1 MMTEHIRKTDLDLMG
16 RQARTAAQVL
26 ALAPAEQKHNA
37 LLITAQMLR
46 DQADDLLAANAA
58 DIEQLQEPQLAT
70 TWRDR
75 MQLTPER
82 IVTLAAE
89 VERIAALPDPV
100 GETFE
105 QAVAPNG
112 LRIHKRRVPL
122 GVIGMIYEARPTVT
136 VEVATLCL
144 KAGNATILR
153 GGSETQQTNAALTT
167 LMQTAI
173 AEAGL
178 PANVVQSIGDPDRAL
193 IRQMLR
199 LDHAIDVLIPRGG
212 ASLQQFC
219 RQHSTIPVIISGTG
233 VCHIYIDQTA
243 ELEQALPIIRNAKT
257 QLPTGC
263 NAVETVLVH
272 RAVAANMLPRLAA
285 DLLAHEVELR
295 VDESALAILQAAG
308 SAHDRI
314 VAAKPSDF
322 GTEFLAPI
330 LAIRVIDDLAAA
342 VEHIAR
348 YSSGLS
354 DAILTADPVA
364 AQSFVQAVD
373 SAMVLVNASTRFNDA
388 GELGLGG
395 ELALST
401 QRLHVRGPVTLRDL
415 TTYKWVVE
423 GDGHIRR

>member
-1 MMTEHIRKTDLDLMG
+1 MTERILKTDLDLLG
-16 RQARTAAQVL
+16 RQARAAAQVL
-26 ALAPAEQKHNA
+26 ALAPAEQKQRA
-37 LLITAQMLR
+37 LLITARLLHEQT
-46 DQADDLLAANAA
+46 DELLAANAA
-58 DIEQLQEPQLAT
+58 DLEQHQAT
-70 TWRDR
+70 HVGSWRDR
-75 MQLTPER
+75 MQLTWER
-82 IVTLAAE
+82 IAALAAE
-89 VERIAALPDPV
+89 VERLAALPDPV

-105 QAVAPNG
+105 QAIAPNG

-153 GGSETQQTNAALTT
+153 GGSETQHTNAALTT
-167 LMQTAI
+167 LMQSAL
-173 AEAGL
+173 AESGL
-178 PANVVQSIGDPDRAL
+178 PESVVQSIADPDRAL
-193 IRQMLR
+193 IRQLLR
-199 LDHAIDVLIPRGG
+199 LDQYIDVLIPRGG

-233 VCHIYIDQTA
+233 VCHIYIDQAT
-243 ELEQALPIIRNAKT
+243 ELEQVLPIVRNAKT

-272 RAVAANMLPRLAA
+272 RAVAAQMLPRLAD

-295 VDESALAILQAAG
+295 ADEQALALLHAAG
-308 SAHDRI
+308 YAHERI
-314 VAAKPSDF
+314 VPAQPSDF

-330 LAIRVIDDLAAA
+330 LAIRVVDDLAAA
-342 VEHIAR
+342 IEHIAH
-348 YSSGLS
+348 YGSGLT

-364 AQSFVQAVD
+364 AQRFVQAVD

-388 GELGLGG
+388 GELGLDG

-423 GDGHIRR
+423 GDGHVRR

>member
-1 MMTEHIRKTDLDLMG
+1 MMTERIRKTDLDLLG
-16 RQARTAAQVL
+16 RQARTAAQAL
-26 ALAPAEQKHNA
+26 ALALAEQKQNA
-37 LLITAQMLR
+37 LLITARMLR
-46 DQADDLLAANAA
+46 EHSGELLAANAA
-58 DIEQLQEPQLAT
+58 DIDQLQEPRLAT

-75 MQLTPER
+75 MQLTQER
-82 IVTLAAE
+82 IATLATE
-89 VERIAALPDPV
+89 VERIAALPDPL
-100 GETFE
+100 GEVFE
-105 QAVAPNG
+105 PGVAPNG

-153 GGSETQQTNAALTT
+153 GGSETQHTNAALTT
-167 LMQTAI
+167 LMQAAF

-178 PANVVQSIGDPDRAL
+178 PDGVVQSIGDPDRAL
-193 IRQMLR
+193 IRQLLR
-199 LDHAIDVLIPRGG
+199 LDQYIDVLIPRGG

-233 VCHIYIDQTA
+233 VCHIYIDQAA

-263 NAVETVLVH
+263 NAVETMLIH
-272 RAVAANMLPRLAA
+272 RAVAAQMLPRIAA
-285 DLLAHEVELR
+285 DLLAHHVELR
-295 VDESALAILQAAG
+295 VDEHVLAILHAAG
-308 SAHDRI
+308 YAHDRI
-314 VAAKPSDF
+314 VPAQPSDF

-330 LAIRVIDDLAAA
+330 LAMRVVEDLAAA
-342 VEHIAR
+342 VEHIAQ

-364 AQSFVQAVD
+364 AQGFVQAVD

-423 GDGHIRR
+423 GDGHVRL

>member
-1 MMTEHIRKTDLDLMG
+1 MMTERILKTDLNLLG
-16 RQARTAAQVL
+16 HQARAAAQ
-26 ALAPAEQKHNA
+26 ALAQAPAQQKQAALQLTARALREQSS
-37 LLITAQMLR
+37 T
-46 DQADDLLAANAA
+46 LLAANAA
-58 DIEQLQEPQLAT
+58 DVEQHQELQVTP
-70 TWRDR
+70 TWLNR
-75 MQLTPER
+75 MRLTHER
-82 IVTLAAE
+82 IAALAAE

-105 QAVAPNG
+105 QGVAPNG
-112 LRIHKRRVPL
+112 LRVHKRRVPL

-153 GGSETQQTNAALTT
+153 GGSETQHTNTAMTA
-167 LMQTAI
+167 LMQAAF

-178 PANVVQSIGDPDRAL
+178 PGDIVQSIADPDRGL
-193 IRQMLR
+193 IRQLLR
-199 LDHAIDVLIPRGG
+199 LDQYIDVLIPRGG

-233 VCHIYIDQTA
+233 VCHIYVDRA
-243 ELEQALPIIRNAKT
+243 ADLEQAVNIIRNAKT

-272 RAVAANMLPRLAA
+272 RAVAAQLLPRIAA
-285 DLLAHEVELR
+285 DLLDHQVELR
-295 VDESALAILQAAG
+295 VDEHGLALLRAG
-308 SAHDRI
+308 GYSHSRI
-314 VAAKPSDF
+314 VPAEPSDF

-330 LAIRVIDDLAAA
+330 LAIRVVEDLTAAI
-342 VEHIAR
+342 EHIAR
-348 YSSGLS
+348 YSTGLS
-354 DAILTADPVA
+354 DAILTTDPVA

-423 GDGHIRR
+423 GAGHVRA